1 MQLTFADARNLGPR
15 RVAQYM
21 RENLSKPEQLS
32 ELKGMLAAGG
42 KLTNLAHGVAVELKL
57 AEDEELK
64 APLVESLKMAPK
76 DLVVGYGGQVDRDVA
91 KPSPFAGKGP
101 MYARMGQSTDPES

>member
-1 MQLTFADARNLGPR
+1 MQLTFADARNMGPR
-15 RVAQYM
+15 RVAEYM
-21 RENLSKPEQLS
+21 RENLSKQEQLS

-76 DLVVGYGGQVDRDVA
+76 DLVVGYGGQMDRDVA

-101 MYARMGQSTDPES
+101 MYARMTQSSDKE